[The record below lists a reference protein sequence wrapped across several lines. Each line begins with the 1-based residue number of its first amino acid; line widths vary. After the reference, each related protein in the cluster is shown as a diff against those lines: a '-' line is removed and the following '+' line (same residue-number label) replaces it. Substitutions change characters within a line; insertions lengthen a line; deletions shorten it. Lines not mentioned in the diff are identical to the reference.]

1 MVQDGQDDLV
11 HVLSE
16 AVVYLLLFLQ
26 SVHKL
31 QRERKREREI
41 ERKKERDKVSSR
53 YIDPPP
59 LLLLSCTQ
67 FLHTPTH
74 HITQC
79 LSALQA
85 QSSSQ

>member
-41 ERKKERDKVSSR
+41 EKEREKEREREEGRDV
-53 YIDPPP
+53 
-59 LLLLSCTQ
+59 L
-67 FLHTPTH
+67 
-74 HITQC
+74 
-79 LSALQA
+79 
-85 QSSSQ
+85 

>member
-41 ERKKERDKVSSR
+41 ERKKERKKE
-53 YIDPPP
+53 
-59 LLLLSCTQ
+59 TK
-67 FLHTPTH
+67 
-74 HITQC
+74 
-79 LSALQA
+79 
-85 QSSSQ
+85 